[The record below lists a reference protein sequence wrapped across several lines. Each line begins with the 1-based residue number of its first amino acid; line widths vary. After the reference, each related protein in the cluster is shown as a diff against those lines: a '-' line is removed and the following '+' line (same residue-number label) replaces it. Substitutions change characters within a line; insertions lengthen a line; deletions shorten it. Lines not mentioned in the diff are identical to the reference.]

1 MKLQETPAK
10 RCLTASGW
18 LLHKGKILM
27 IKHKM
32 LGIWLSP
39 GGHVDPHELP
49 HHAAEREFLEETGVK
64 VRTVSSCPLPNTSD
78 DLAEDLPL
86 PFKYNLHWINKPG
99 EKKARADGTICEQHY
114 VFGFFV
120 EPINPKKLEVKF
132 GDEGVDDIRWF
143 AEEEVETIETTPTI
157 KEEMRTVFSCHPAK
171 KK

>member
-1 MKLQETPAK
+1 MKLQNIPAK

-32 LGIWLSP
+32 LKIWLSP
-39 GGHVDPHELP
+39 GGHVDQHELP
-49 HHAAEREFLEETGVK
+49 HHAAEREFIEETGVK
-64 VRTVSSCPLPNTSD
+64 VRAVSAFPLPNTTD
-78 DLAEDLPL
+78 DRAEDLPL

-120 EPINPKKLEVKF
+120 VPENVKELELKF

-143 AEEEVETIETTPTI
+143 GEDEVESMQTTPTI
-157 KEEMRTVFSCHPAK
+157 KEEMRTVFARHPRK
-171 KK
+171 